1 MNGSSWVF
9 CMAFILADPSAKLWR
24 PLHGGNNW
32 RYRSSRKE
40 STVTFEQWSWTFLTA
55 LTISIKQSWSLGW
68 APRLNNTVKECCI
81 LHSLSLYC
89 GTVQM
94 IRLGNDDQG
103 NRSSHDL
110 SLLLWHKL
118 QSVSI
123 PNPGNALYY
132 WGCGII
138 LTPNA
143 FCTSLRWMLMRIKV
157 SMTIAI

>member
-1 MNGSSWVF
+1 
-9 CMAFILADPSAKLWR
+9 MAFILADPSAKLWR

-32 RYRSSRKE
+32 RYRSSGKE
-40 STVTFEQWSWTFLTA
+40 NTFTSEQWSWTFLTA

-68 APRLNNTVKECCI
+68 APRLNNSQRI
-81 LHSLSLYC
+81 LYILSLYC
-89 GTVQM
+89 GTEQM
-94 IRLGNDDQG
+94 IRLGNDDQLK
-103 NRSSHDL
+103 RSSHDL

-157 SMTIAI
+157 SMTISILTS

>member
-1 MNGSSWVF
+1 MGWWSDAVLFKSQESTRSPPRPQPCAVTLCVFFNFLLGFRLINLKKHIYMIGNSWVF

-40 STVTFEQWSWTFLTA
+40 NIFTSEQCSWTFLTA

-94 IRLGNDDQG
+94 IRLENDD
-103 NRSSHDL
+103 
-110 SLLLWHKL
+110 
-118 QSVSI
+118 
-123 PNPGNALYY
+123 
-132 WGCGII
+132 
-138 LTPNA
+138 
-143 FCTSLRWMLMRIKV
+143 
-157 SMTIAI
+157 